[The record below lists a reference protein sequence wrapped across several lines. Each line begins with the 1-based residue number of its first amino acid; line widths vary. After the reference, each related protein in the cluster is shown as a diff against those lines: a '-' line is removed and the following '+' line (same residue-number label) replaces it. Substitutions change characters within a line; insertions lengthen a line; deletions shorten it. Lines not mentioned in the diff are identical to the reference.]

1 MKNQVWLVVLSSLIA
16 TPFFSARAL
25 ADTAP
30 GAAPAEA
37 VPAAPNSATANS
49 AASDAAKTTPVNSA
63 AAPLAGKVEHSVKD
77 AQIAIRDLGDTSKH
91 LKDAAWCTFCE
102 VQQQDT
108 VYVGGPNLIG
118 GTTVIPAIN
127 GTGYINT
134 GDFLPPRAKWLNYFV
149 QNVDYLS
156 RQLDIEIAAT
166 QLPDDASENA
176 RQSFARMNDIAR
188 GIPAKVMQLESVC
201 KTLPYQNIPIAIAAQ
216 TVLDDLKEFEKM
228 QKIVVRELKNQMRKQ
243 GKK

>member
-1 MKNQVWLVVLSSLIA
+1 MKHRVWLVILSSLIA

-25 ADTAP
+25 ADTTP

-37 VPAAPNSATANS
+37 VPAAPNSATPTASAGDKTAPANS
-49 AASDAAKTTPVNSA
+49 AAV
-63 AAPLAGKVEHSVKD
+63 APLAGKVEHSVKD

-156 RQLDIEIAAT
+156 RQLDIEIAAA

-216 TVLDDLKEFEKM
+216 TVLDDLKEFEKL
-228 QKIVVRELKNQMRKQ
+228 QKIVVRELRNQMRKQ

>member
-1 MKNQVWLVVLSSLIA
+1 MKNRVWLVILLSLIA

-37 VPAAPNSATANS
+37 VPAAPNPATPTSSVGDKTAPANS
-49 AASDAAKTTPVNSA
+49 AA
-63 AAPLAGKVEHSVKD
+63 AAPLAGKVEHSVKE

-156 RQLDIEIAAT
+156 RQLDIEIAAA

-216 TVLDDLKEFEKM
+216 TVLDDLKEFEKL
-228 QKIVVRELKNQMRKQ
+228 QKIVVRELRNQMRKQ